1 MLTLL
6 GQCASEP
13 LPASELQAVDD
24 PDSTNL
30 VLKWDEILADDVPS
44 ALDASWDHLLMSV
57 SEFRA
62 VPTLSIMIIPR
73 FDLMAKG

>member
-6 GQCASEP
+6 GEFASEP
-13 LPASELQAVDD
+13 LPASELHAADD

-30 VLKWDEILADDVPS
+30 VLEWDAILADDVPR
-44 ALDASWDHLLMSV
+44 ALDASWNHLLMSV

-62 VPTLSIMIIPR
+62 VPTLNIAIIPR
-73 FDLMAKG
+73 FDLMAER